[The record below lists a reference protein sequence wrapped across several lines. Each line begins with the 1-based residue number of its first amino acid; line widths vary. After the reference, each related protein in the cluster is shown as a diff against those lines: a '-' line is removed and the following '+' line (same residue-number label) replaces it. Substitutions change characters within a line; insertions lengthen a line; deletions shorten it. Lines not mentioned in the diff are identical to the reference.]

1 MYYTRNYY
9 IYYTENI
16 QNSLAYSLL
25 FSNREL
31 EPPFG
36 FYSLEIT
43 SKPCYHQ
50 KVFVRL
56 GPTFVGKAA
65 VRGQNHEEHKY
76 PWQVSRGIITR
87 VSTHTRQR
95 EANERIFVL
104 YMLPMYS
111 NGAYE
116 RDTLV
121 GRGSKTG
128 GGYTAAKLQCPA
140 THNAATVLATVIMLV
155 LTARLRSRR

>member
-9 IYYTENI
+9 IYYTENV
-16 QNSLAYSLL
+16 QNSLTYSLL

-31 EPPFG
+31 ELPLWLLFSG
-36 FYSLEIT
+36 DYVESLL
-43 SKPCYHQ
+43 SP

-56 GPTFVGKAA
+56 GPTIVGKAA
-65 VRGQNHEEHKY
+65 IRGQNHEEHKY

-104 YMLPMYS
+104 CMLPMYS